1 MKIILI
7 ENCILEDDK
16 IQYDNQNVLEITY
29 DDYSTDEE
37 KVVYYDIIDKRI
49 NTYNVIITDKTK
61 ITKIM

>member
-49 NTYNVIITDKTK
+49 NTYNVITTEKSK
-61 ITKIM
+61 ITRIM

>member
-7 ENCILEDDK
+7 ENCILEDDEIK
-16 IQYDNQNVLEITY
+16 YNNQNVLEITY

>member
-16 IQYDNQNVLEITY
+16 IKYDNQNVLEITY
-29 DDYSTDEE
+29 NDYSTDEE

>member
-7 ENCILEDDK
+7 ENCILEDNGIK
-16 IQYDNQNVLEITY
+16 YDNQNVLEITY
-29 DDYSTDEE
+29 DDYSIDEE

-49 NTYNVIITDKTK
+49 NTYNVITTEKTK

>member
-49 NTYNVIITDKTK
+49 NTYNVIIKEKSK
-61 ITKIM
+61 ITRIM

>member
-7 ENCILEDDK
+7 ENCILEDNG

-29 DDYSTDEE
+29 DDYSIDEE

-49 NTYNVIITDKTK
+49 NTYNVITTEKTK

>member
-7 ENCILEDDK
+7 ENCILEDNG

-29 DDYSTDEE
+29 DDYSMDEE

-49 NTYNVIITDKTK
+49 NTYNVITTKETK

>member
-29 DDYSTDEE
+29 DDYFTDEE

-49 NTYNVIITDKTK
+49 NTYNVITTEKSK
-61 ITKIM
+61 ITRIM

>member
-49 NTYNVIITDKTK
+49 NTYNVITTEKTK

>member
-16 IQYDNQNVLEITY
+16 IKYDNQNVLEITY

-49 NTYNVIITDKTK
+49 NTYNVITTEKSK
-61 ITKIM
+61 ITRIM

>member
-1 MKIILI
+1 MRIILI
-7 ENCILEDDK
+7 ENCILEDDEIK
-16 IQYDNQNVLEITY
+16 YDNQNVLEITY
-29 DDYSTDEE
+29 DDYSIDEE

>member
-16 IQYDNQNVLEITY
+16 IKYDNQNVLEITY